1 MRVGELN
8 RRVTIQSRAA
18 GHDADGQASETWAD
32 VLTCWAA
39 IRPLGGRELLLAKS
53 VQAES
58 THEVTMRY
66 RTTVDASMRIVYEGR
81 IFNIT
86 NLNDVDTRHQ
96 TLVAMCVE
104 GINKG

>member
-8 RRVTIQSRAA
+8 RRVTIQQRAT
-18 GHDADGQASETWAD
+18 GKDADGQPSETWQD
-32 VLTCWAA
+32 LLSCWAA

-66 RTTVDASMRIVYEGR
+66 RTTVTAGMRIVYEGR

-86 NLNDVDTRHQ
+86 NINDVDTKHQ
-96 TLVAMCVE
+96 TLVASCVE
-104 GINKG
+104 GTNQG